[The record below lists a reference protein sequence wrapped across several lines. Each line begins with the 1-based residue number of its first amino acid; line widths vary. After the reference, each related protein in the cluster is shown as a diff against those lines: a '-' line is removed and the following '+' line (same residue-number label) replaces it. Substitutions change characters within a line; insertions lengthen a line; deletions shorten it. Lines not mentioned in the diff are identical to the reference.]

1 MALLKAC
8 CGISFYE
15 CCPSDSNRLQDDW
28 SNCGFHFLFLGSQQH
43 FFFGD
48 EFSPFGKVFFQN
60 TNIWICFLE
69 IAMFCHIV

>member
-28 SNCGFHFLFLGSQQH
+28 SNCGFHFHFLGSQQH
-43 FFFGD
+43 FFLVTN
-48 EFSPFGKVFFQN
+48 FGKIFFQN
-60 TNIWICFLE
+60 TSTWNFFFK